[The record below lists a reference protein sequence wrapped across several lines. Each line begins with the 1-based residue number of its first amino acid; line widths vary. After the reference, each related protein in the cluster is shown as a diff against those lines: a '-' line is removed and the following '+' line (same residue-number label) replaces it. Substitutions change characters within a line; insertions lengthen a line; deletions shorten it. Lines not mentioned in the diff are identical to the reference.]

1 MVYFIVLTL
10 FIFDIVSLL
19 GAIHVVL
26 QDNPRVSGFLWR
38 ICELLKLIFLWITN
52 GLFLLFFVLAFL
64 TRVLNIEIFSD
75 MLFQITSQVQQ
86 LTEASFTRPPKHVQT
101 KHVPKIILTYLV
113 LGLIFAGYVPLA
125 SQSPY
130 PIMCNFRDPNLVNFY
145 FCISLINPLNRS
157 SKNELTRHFRMK
169 HNFTFHLQYINILV
183 RLLIVNLL
191 SYLKNPKMCALIIV
205 NLVVRMRPHPA
216 AHPTSPLA
224 SYMEVPPPPQT
235 HTHTH
240 GSFTHPN

>member
-130 PIMCNFRDPNLVNFY
+130 PIMCNFRDPNLVNSIF
-145 FCISLINPLNRS
+145 
-157 SKNELTRHFRMK
+157 
-169 HNFTFHLQYINILV
+169 V
-183 RLLIVNLL
+183 
-191 SYLKNPKMCALIIV
+191 
-205 NLVVRMRPHPA
+205 
-216 AHPTSPLA
+216 SPL
-224 SYMEVPPPPQT
+224 
-235 HTHTH
+235 
-240 GSFTHPN
+240 